1 MDTKEII
8 TMLGDKIEM
17 NAAEYRNMIEQD
29 MEVRLEERLSDDTAV
44 EVIIRKKQ

>member
-17 NAAEYRNMIEQD
+17 NATEYRNMIEQD